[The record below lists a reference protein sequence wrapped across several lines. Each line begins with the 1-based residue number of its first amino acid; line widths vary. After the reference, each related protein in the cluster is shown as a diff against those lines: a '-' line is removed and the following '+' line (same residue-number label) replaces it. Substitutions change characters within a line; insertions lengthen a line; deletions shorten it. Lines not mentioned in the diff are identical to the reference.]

1 MKISSAIYICI
12 WLLCLSCNHKSQKEH
27 LTGKWICIR
36 LDKSLSAKGSFEE
49 FKRTRITGTIFKF
62 NNTDKLD
69 VLQDNDTS
77 SHYYTL
83 SADKKF
89 LMYELLGS
97 AASLH
102 KIILLN
108 KDSLKLSMNFN
119 DTMVFAKIK

>member
-1 MKISSAIYICI
+1 MKIYFAIYICI
-12 WLLCLSCNHKSQKEH
+12 WLLYMGCNQKSQTEY

-36 LDKSLSAKGSFEE
+36 LDKSLSAKGSLEE
-49 FKRTRITGTIFKF
+49 FKRKRITGTILKF

-69 VLQDNDTS
+69 VIQDNDTS

-89 LMYELLGS
+89 LTYELLGS
-97 AASLH
+97 VASLH